1 MIPMPMKN
9 QNPLVSIIIPV
20 YNAEAYLRTCLLTVT
35 NQTYKN
41 LEILCIENGST
52 DSSWE
57 ILQEFANSD
66 SRIQTFRLR
75 TAVGS
80 GVANNTGYA
89 HATGTYVRGVDADDY
104 LPTNST
110 ELMVTAAMANQVDI
124 VKGGYKYLNE
134 CSVTNGYRYPE
145 TLAIRTAYHKDIL
158 STANHWTY
166 LFKRSWIQAHG
177 IRYSNAL
184 NGNDGYFMIGVLK
197 HMKCVLTIP
206 EPVYYY
212 RKVQTSVTNTRR
224 GLQYYE
230 NIFDNYERFSK
241 LLPTLYERWLLEND
255 RWYLPMLLRQAEGL
269 PTMDYQ
275 KVYTRYKKLFTLIA
289 D

>member
-1 MIPMPMKN
+1 MIPTCMKN
-9 QNPLVSIIIPV
+9 QNPLVSIIIPI

-41 LEILCIENGST
+41 LEILCIENGSV
-52 DSSWE
+52 DRSVD
-57 ILQEFANSD
+57 ILQEFMSKD
-66 SRIQTFRLR
+66 SRVRIIRLP

-89 HATGTYVRGVDADDY
+89 HAAGTYVRGVDADDY

-110 ELMVTAAMANQVDI
+110 ELMVRAAIANQVDI

-134 CSVTNGYRYPE
+134 HSVTNGYRYPKE
-145 TLAIRTAYHKDIL
+145 FALRTADHRDIL

-184 NGNDGYFMIGVLK
+184 NGNDGYFMTSVLK

-230 NIFDNYERFSK
+230 NIFDNYERFSQ
-241 LLPTLYERWLLEND
+241 LLPALYEKWLLEND
-255 RWYLPMLLRQAEGL
+255 RWYLPMLLRQAELL
-269 PTMDYQ
+269 PTMDYW
-275 KVYTRYKKLFTLIA
+275 KVIDRYKRLFTLIK
-289 D
+289 